1 MDDDKYDIDLRLT
14 ILTGKYG
21 YRVDGPQDSAYVA
34 NDKSYDPGSNQVPVL
49 EQYKDGHLHLY
60 SPLSLYPGLNTHFLS

>member
-1 MDDDKYDIDLRLT
+1 MDNDKYDIYLRLT

-34 NDKSYDPGSNQVPVL
+34 NDKSYDPESRQVPVL
-49 EQYKDGHLHLY
+49 
-60 SPLSLYPGLNTHFLS
+60 